1 MIPIL
6 LVAGIAFVAG
16 VALAAFWKDLI
27 PWLKKAAEKVS
38 EVIKKLASAILVGVK
53 VYIQKT
59 NGIIKRVA
67 KYYSQDKETKR
78 WSEHVATQ
86 EISEDE
92 VPEDIRRMGV
102 IDAAPIDISDKVEK
116 QMLTLQN

>member
-6 LVAGIAFVAG
+6 LFAGIAFVAG

-92 VPEDIRRMGV
+92 VPEDIRRMGD
-102 IDAAPIDISDKVEK
+102 ISAAPIDISDKVEK